1 MRTPDGRRTLRQSRF
16 LSRRHPAV
24 SPPTPPSR
32 PQPHTPRSGPRLARK
47 VPAAAL
53 ALITSLSTP

>member
-1 MRTPDGRRTLRQSRF
+1 MRTPDGRWTLRQSRF
-16 LSRRHPAV
+16 LSRHHPAL
-24 SPPTPPSR
+24 SPSPASR
-32 PQPHTPRSGPRLARK
+32 PQPHTPRSGPPLAQK

>member
-1 MRTPDGRRTLRQSRF
+1 MRSPDGRRTLRQSRF
-16 LSRRHPAV
+16 LSRRHPAL
-24 SPPTPPSR
+24 SPAPSR
-32 PQPHTPRSGPRLARK
+32 PQPHTPRSGPPLARK